1 MDILDFSEEENNN
14 GNNQNENKN
23 NNQKQ
28 IQYEKMSSNE
38 GWNSPSPP
46 RHSHINDSGK
56 NNDKKSRL
64 NESPRKRTST
74 HSDCANKNKNYENS
88 LYNDDNNN
96 KRPFKPHVINQSFK
110 QTQSNATK
118 NYQNSNKV
126 LIRSQSSHC
135 FRGSSNQISSTF
147 KRDLGADYRNQRPP
161 NFNKYNFSYNSN
173 NNKFRSTARFNN
185 GYSVT
190 KNLSKNFMKPVNT
203 ILPKF
208 KWNTNINS
216 NIQNSSFNTNYYNYK
231 YRLNDNSVK
240 IGSFQSENSNTF
252 KNYVDK
258 STKQIP
264 AEQEQRINTTNNND
278 HKEQKKEAERENSSM
293 DFYFQIKIVNSYREF
308 CQIKTKNIFSFPSTI
323 ETISFL
329 KSLSN
334 NSNPA
339 INTISQPVILFLD
352 GTEQIFYGAGVVCLK
367 EFSEM
372 NNKIDT
378 NLIESMNFRI
388 NWIYLS
394 EIEVSEIYN
403 LQKNDLQ
410 DSKVR
415 ILFISFLHINI

>member
-1 MDILDFSEEENNN
+1 MMDILDFSDEENNN
-14 GNNQNENKN
+14 GNGNGNRQN

-28 IQYEKMSSNE
+28 NQCEKRFASE

-46 RHSHINDSGK
+46 RHSHINENSK
-56 NNDKKSRL
+56 NNDKKLRP
-64 NESPRKRTST
+64 NESPKKRTSS
-74 HSDCANKNKNYENS
+74 HSECGNKNYENS
-88 LYNDDNNN
+88 LYTNN
-96 KRPFKPHVINQSFK
+96 KR
-110 QTQSNATK
+110 ATK

-135 FRGSSNQISSTF
+135 VRNSSDQISSTF
-147 KRDLGADYRNQRPP
+147 KRDLGADYRNQIPP
-161 NFNKYNFSYNSN
+161 NFNKYYSSSSSSNSNNN

-185 GYSVT
+185 GYSM
-190 KNLSKNFMKPVNT
+190 SKNFMKPDNT

-216 NIQNSSFNTNYYNYK
+216 NTRYSSFNPDYYNYK
-231 YRLNDNSVK
+231 YRLNSHSVK
-240 IGSFQSENSNTF
+240 IGSFQSENSNSI
-252 KNYVDK
+252 KNYIDK
-258 STKQIP
+258 STKQKRIHT
-264 AEQEQRINTTNNND
+264 EQEQQINTINTNND
-278 HKEQKKEAERENSSM
+278 HKEQIKEAEKENNSSI

-308 CQIKTKNIFSFPSTI
+308 CQIKTKNIFCFSSAI

-329 KSLSN
+329 KSLSK

-339 INTISQPVILFLD
+339 INTTSQPVILFLD
-352 GTEQIFYGAGVVCLK
+352 GAEQIFYGAGVVCLK
-367 EFSEM
+367 EFSQM
-372 NNKIDT
+372 NNNIDT

-394 EIEVSEIYN
+394 EVEVSEIYN

-415 ILFISFLHINI
+415 ILFISFCTLSLKMFIFTFY